1 VSGSFAYPRARR
13 LRRSH
18 DIRTVFR
25 SGRRQRCGPIDLF
38 LVADPDRC
46 RAAIIVPR
54 HGQTAVAR
62 NRLKRRLREI
72 VRLHWLPAACGG
84 DLVVRARPG
93 AYASSYEELRT
104 TLVACL
110 ERIRC

>member
-1 VSGSFAYPRARR
+1 VSGSFAFPRARR
-13 LRRSH
+13 LRRSQE
-18 DIRTVFR
+18 IRTVFR

-38 LVADPDRC
+38 LLADPDRR

-72 VRLHWLPAACGG
+72 VRLDWLPAACGG

-93 AYASSYEELRT
+93 AYASSFDELRAS
-104 TLVACL
+104 LQACF

>member
-1 VSGSFAYPRARR
+1 MSGSFTFPRARR
-13 LRRSH
+13 LRRSRE
-18 DIRTVFR
+18 IRTVFR

-38 LVADPDRC
+38 VGTDPDRC

-54 HGQTAVAR
+54 HGHSAVAR

-72 VRLHWLPAACGG
+72 VRLHWLPDACGG

-93 AYASSYEELRT
+93 AYDSSFDELLAT
-104 TLVACL
+104 MQTCL
-110 ERIRC
+110 KRIRC